1 MFFNVFV
8 LEKNKKKT
16 KKQTCSAFSVEVIW
30 EIIAEEEELN
40 ALSFVKLER
49 AVGGINYFS

>member
-1 MFFNVFV
+1 MQT
-8 LEKNKKKT
+8 EGKKMRT
-16 KKQTCSAFSVEVIW
+16 AFSVEVIW
-30 EIIAEEEELN
+30 EIIADEEELN